1 LSSRLH
7 AEIPHIPNKVRL
19 PVMAFFT
26 DQLKQVSRRLAR
38 APLFTTITLITLA
51 VGIGAN
57 TVVFS
62 VVEGV
67 LLKPL
72 PYPQA
77 DRLVGIWHAAPALGF
92 DNLNMAPYLYFIDRE
107 QSSTL
112 EDVGMYN
119 GDSFTITG
127 VGQPEHVTGMDVT
140 DGTLPLVGAR
150 PVLGRLFT
158 RRDDT
163 AGAPKTVILS
173 YAYWQKKF
181 GGSNSVVGRT
191 LNIDGTNR
199 EIIGVLPRNF
209 EFMDNYNAA
218 LFVPM
223 QLDRSK
229 VKLGNFSYTGIA
241 RLKPGV
247 TMKQANA
254 DIDRLLPIANHSFP
268 APDGFSA
275 ALFDK
280 IKVSANLH
288 TLKQDVI
295 GDVGNVLWVL
305 MGSIVVVLLV
315 ACANVANLLLVR
327 VEGRRQ
333 ELAVRSA
340 LGAGRANI
348 TMGLLFESA
357 VLGVTGGAIGLALAF
372 GALRV
377 LVAAAPTGLPRLHEI
392 GIDFPVLL
400 FAAGTALF
408 VSMVIGLLPVIKYS
422 GVQINTGLR
431 EGGRALSQSRERH
444 RARKVLVVVQVALA
458 LVLLICS
465 GLMIRTFKALANVS
479 PGFADPT
486 TLLKFRIYVPETTVP
501 ETQRPNVLH
510 MEQAIADKLAAI
522 PNVSSVAFS
531 THVPMDGNSSND
543 VLFAQD
549 RTYRDNEIPPIRRFV
564 NVSPGF
570 FSIMGTPLVA
580 GRDLTWAETYEKRPV
595 ALVSENMA
603 REYWST
609 PENALGKHI
618 RVGNTDDWREI
629 IGVAKDVYYDGVSQ
643 KPPTT
648 IYWPVLL
655 AKFEGQPEDVHR
667 GVSFV
672 IRSPRAGS
680 AAFLSQV
687 QHAVWSIN
695 GDLPLAEPV
704 TVEELYT
711 KSMARTSFT
720 LVMLCVAGSMALLLG
735 IVGIYGVISYA
746 VSQRT
751 REIGIRMALGAQRDT
766 LTGMFVRQGL
776 LLAAIGAAFGVGAA
790 FATMRFMAS
799 ILFHVSPMDPWTYSL
814 ATIVVI
820 AIAWIACYL
829 PSRRAAQVNPVN
841 ALRAE

>member
-1 LSSRLH
+1 
-7 AEIPHIPNKVRL
+7 
-19 PVMAFFT
+19 MAFFT
-26 DQLKQVSRRLAR
+26 DQLKQVFRRLVR

-72 PYPQA
+72 AYPQA
-77 DRLVGIWHAAPALGF
+77 DRLVGIWHSAPEIGF
-92 DNLNMAPYLYFIDRE
+92 QGDLNMAPFLYFIDRE
-107 QSSTL
+107 QSTTL
-112 EDVGMYN
+112 DDVGMYD
-119 GDSFTITG
+119 GDSLSVTG
-127 VGQPEHVTGMDVT
+127 AGEPEHVTGMDVT
-140 DGTLPLVGAR
+140 DGTLPLLGVK

-158 RRDDT
+158 RRDDS
-163 AGAPKTVILS
+163 ASAPKTIILS
-173 YAYWQKKF
+173 YNYWQKKF

-191 LNIDGTNR
+191 LNVDGTSR

-209 EFMDNYNAA
+209 QFLDNYNAA
-218 LFVPM
+218 LFLPM

-229 VKLGNFSYTGIA
+229 VKLGNFSFRGIA

-247 TMKQANA
+247 TLTQANT
-254 DIDRLLPIANHSFP
+254 DMNRLLPIAVHSFP
-268 APDGFSA
+268 APDGFSTA
-275 ALFDK
+275 IFEKVK
-280 IKVSANLH
+280 ISANLH
-288 TLKQDVI
+288 TLKKDVV

-333 ELAVRSA
+333 ELAIRSA
-340 LGAGRANI
+340 LGAGRSNI
-348 TMGLLFESA
+348 TMGLLIESA
-357 VLGVTGGAIGLALAF
+357 VLGATGGIIGLALAF
-372 GALRV
+372 AALRV
-377 LVAAAPTGLPRLHEI
+377 LVASAPTGLPRLHDI
-392 GIDFPVLL
+392 GINFPVLL

-408 VSMVIGLLPVIKYS
+408 VSLVIGMIPVIKYS

-444 RARKVLVVVQVALA
+444 RARKALVVVQVALA

-465 GLMIRTFKALANVS
+465 GLMIRTFQALANVS
-479 PGFADPT
+479 PGFADPG
-486 TLLKFRIYVPETTVP
+486 TLQKFRIYIPESTVP
-501 ETQRPNVLH
+501 EKQNENVVH
-510 MEQAIADKLAAI
+510 IEQAIADKLAAI

-531 THVPMDGNSSND
+531 SHIPMDGNDSND

-564 NVSPGF
+564 NISPGF
-570 FSIMGTPLVA
+570 FSTMGTPLVA
-580 GRDLTWAETYEKRPV
+580 GRDLTWAETYQKRPV
-595 ALVSENMA
+595 ALVSENLA
-603 REYWST
+603 REYWGE
-609 PENALGKHI
+609 PANALGKHI

-629 IGVAKDVYYDGVSQ
+629 IGVAKNVYYDGVSQ
-643 KPPTT
+643 KAPTT
-648 IYWPVLL
+648 VYWPVFL
-655 AKFEGQPEDVHR
+655 AKFEGQPEDVRR

-680 AAFLSQV
+680 SAFMSQV
-687 QHAVWSIN
+687 QQAVWSIN
-695 GDLPLAEPV
+695 GDLPLADPG
-704 TVEELYT
+704 TVGELYT

-720 LVMLCVAGSMALLLG
+720 LIMLCVAGGMALLLG

-751 REIGIRMALGAQRDT
+751 REIGIRMALGAKREA
-766 LTGMFVRQGL
+766 LTSMFVRQGL
-776 LLAAIGAAFGVGAA
+776 VLTAIGIVFGVGAA

-799 ILFHVSPMDPWTYSL
+799 ILFKVSPMDPLTYSL
-814 ATIVVI
+814 ATVAVI
-820 AIAWIACYL
+820 GIAWLACYL

>member
-1 LSSRLH
+1 
-7 AEIPHIPNKVRL
+7 
-19 PVMAFFT
+19 MAFFA
-26 DQLKQVSRRLAR
+26 DQLKQVCRRLAR

-72 PYPQA
+72 AYPQA
-77 DRLVGIWHAAPALGF
+77 DRLIGIWHSAPAIGF
-92 DNLNMAPYLYFIDRE
+92 QGDLNMAPFLYFIDRE
-107 QSSTL
+107 QSTTL

-119 GDSFTITG
+119 GDALSVTG
-127 VGQPEHVTGMDVT
+127 VGTPEHVSGMDVT
-140 DGTLPLVGAR
+140 DGTLPMLGVR

-163 AGAPKTVILS
+163 ADAPKTIILS
-173 YAYWQKKF
+173 YSYWQKKF
-181 GGSNSVVGRT
+181 GGSDSVVGRT
-191 LNIDGTNR
+191 LTVDGTNR
-199 EIIGVLPRNF
+199 EIIGVLPRDF
-209 EFMDNYNAA
+209 QFLDNYDAA
-218 LFVPM
+218 MFLPM
-223 QLDRSK
+223 QMDRSK
-229 VKLGNFSYTGIA
+229 VKLGNFSFRGIA

-247 TMKQANA
+247 TLKQA
-254 DIDRLLPIANHSFP
+254 DTDLDRLLPIAIHSFP
-268 APDGFSA
+268 APQGFSA
-275 ALFDK
+275 ALFEKVK
-280 IKVSANLH
+280 INVNVH
-288 TLKQDVI
+288 TLKRDVV

-305 MGSIVVVLLV
+305 MGSIFVVLLV

-357 VLGVTGGAIGLALAF
+357 VLGVTGGVVGLALAF
-372 GALRV
+372 AALRI
-377 LVAAAPTGLPRLHEI
+377 LVASAPTGLPRLHEI

-400 FAAGTALF
+400 FAAGTVLF
-408 VSMVIGLLPVIKYS
+408 VSVVIGLLPVIKYS

-465 GLMIRTFKALANVS
+465 GLMIRTFRALANVS
-479 PGFADPT
+479 PGFADPA
-486 TLLKFRIYVPETTVP
+486 TLLKFRIYIPESMVPQKPDV
-501 ETQRPNVLH
+501 VHL
-510 MEQAIADKLAAI
+510 EQAIENKLAAI
-522 PNVSSVAFS
+522 PNVSSVAYS
-531 THVPMDGNSSND
+531 TNVPMDGRDSND

-549 RTYRDNEIPPIRRFV
+549 RTYREGEIPPIRRFV

-570 FSIMGTPLVA
+570 FSTMGTPLVA
-580 GRDLTWAETYEKRPV
+580 GRDLTWAETYQKRPV
-595 ALVSENMA
+595 ALISENFA
-603 REYWST
+603 REYWGT

-618 RVGNTDDWREI
+618 RVANTDDWREI
-629 IGVAKDVYYDGVSQ
+629 IGVAKDVYFDGVSQ

-648 IYWPVLL
+648 VYWPVLM
-655 AKFEGQPEDVHR
+655 AKFEGEPESVR
-667 GVSFV
+667 GSVSFV

-680 AAFLSQV
+680 AAFMNQV
-687 QHAVWSIN
+687 QQAVWSVN
-695 GDLPLAEPV
+695 GDLPLADPG
-704 TVEELYT
+704 TVGELYT

-720 LVMLCVAGSMALLLG
+720 LIMLCVAGGMALLLG

-751 REIGIRMALGAQRDT
+751 REIGIRMALGAQRET
-766 LTGMFVRQGL
+766 LTAMFVRQGL
-776 LLAAIGAAFGVGAA
+776 LLAAIGAVFGVGAA

-799 ILFHVSPMDPWTYSL
+799 ILFKVSPVDPLTYSL
-814 ATIVVI
+814 ATLVVI